1 MRLAF
6 PCLIAFALLAGADA
20 SPSAKPSKTDP
31 DRMLCKYIGE
41 PGSRLQRRRVCQ
53 TVAEWAE
60 QRRLE
65 QQYLRQNQRNG
76 AQ

>member
-1 MRLAF
+1 MLTV
-6 PCLIAFALLAGADA
+6 IAVVLLAGADA
-20 SPSAKPSKTDP
+20 STTAKPNKTDP
-31 DRMLCKYIGE
+31 TRMVCKYVGE
-41 PGSRLQRRRVCQ
+41 PGSRLQRRKVCQ

-60 QRRLE
+60 QRRVE